1 MKIIIMIL
9 TVSMTHLMMRMPLSS
24 FLALSLSACNT
35 IRGAGQDVE
44 EAGEEIQDTAD

>member
-1 MKIIIMIL
+1 MEVGAMKTLALGFVIAL
-9 TVSMTHLMMRMPLSS
+9 T
-24 FLALSLSACNT
+24 ALSLSACNT